1 MSKMTPAPLNA
12 PSTKTV
18 VIERKAA
25 CRIFALLFL
34 AIAVAAVVVIPYSFL
49 SMDTYSVLYKVILAM
64 FPAKWLTVTE
74 GPLNYVYNIA
84 IYVFAAFTAICALLS
99 LIAIF
104 CGKRKPLI
112 TGAVFLTIGAFVY
125 TILYTVT
132 AFLSTNI
139 FGIELFSLILAGAA
153 LVLTIICAASTKPIV
168 TNPIVEEA
176 EEPAKDPNDGFYV
189 EEYAEAYPYEGG
201 PVAGVVMA
209 EEVTPSF
216 VPQSPRV
223 NTAGYDFY
231 NSKTFDT
238 FIASLN
244 DQERNDFTEIF
255 ILKIKGTMPELPDYQ
270 VGGDNKEFFRKIFIY
285 LGQYRDRIPSA
296 LLGKIYQYSLKIS

>member
-1 MSKMTPAPLNA
+1 MSKQTPAPLNA

-18 VIERKAA
+18 VTERKAA

-49 SMDTYSVLYKVILAM
+49 SMDASSVLYKVVLAM
-64 FPAKWLTVTE
+64 FPAKWLTVAE
-74 GPLNYVYNIA
+74 GALNYVYNIA
-84 IYVFAAFTAICALLS
+84 IYVFAAFTAVCALLS
-99 LIAIF
+99 LIVIF

-125 TILYTVT
+125 TVLYTVT
-132 AFLSTNI
+132 SYLSTNV
-139 FGIELFSLILAGAA
+139 FGLELFSLILAGAA

-168 TNPIVEEA
+168 EKV
-176 EEPAKDPNDGFYV
+176 EEPAKDPNDGFHV

-209 EEVTPSF
+209 EEVNPSF

-238 FIASLN
+238 FIATLN

-255 ILKIKGTMPELPDYQ
+255 ILKVKGAMPELPDYQ

>member
-1 MSKMTPAPLNA
+1 MSKKTPAPLNA

-18 VIERKAA
+18 VTERKAA

-34 AIAVAAVVVIPYSFL
+34 AIAAAAVVAIPYSFL
-49 SMDTYSVLYKVILAM
+49 SMDASSVLYKVVLAI

-74 GPLNYVYNIA
+74 GALNHVYNIA
-84 IYVFAAFTAICALLS
+84 IYLFAAFAAICALLS
-99 LIAIF
+99 LIALF
-104 CGKRKPLI
+104 SGKRKPLI

-125 TILYTVT
+125 TIAYTAT
-132 AFLSTNI
+132 SYLSTNV
-139 FGIELFSLILAGAA
+139 FGLELFSLILAGAA
-153 LVLTIICAASTKPIV
+153 LILTIICAASTKPIV
-168 TNPIVEEA
+168 EKE
-176 EEPAKDPNDGFYV
+176 EEPAKDPNDGFHV

-209 EEVTPSF
+209 EEVNPSF

-238 FIASLN
+238 FIATLN

-255 ILKIKGTMPELPDYQ
+255 ILKVKGAMPELPDYQ